1 MTMVDYQKC
10 LERGDLRSTSL
21 ARSETGENGLILFW
35 YGTLRAGFAL
45 RRPARTSKDGD
56 RQERFN
62 PIRAENHAQS
72 RKIASKKG
80 LKIAEKMNQAYFLSY
95 IALISIYKLK

>member
-1 MTMVDYQKC
+1 M
-10 LERGDLRSTSL
+10 
-21 ARSETGENGLILFW
+21 
-35 YGTLRAGFAL
+35 
-45 RRPARTSKDGD
+45 RRPAVNLTRSVPYRQASHYGD

-72 RKIASKKG
+72 RKIAPKKG

>member
-1 MTMVDYQKC
+1 M
-10 LERGDLRSTSL
+10 L
-21 ARSETGENGLILFW
+21 GLKKRKSIW
-35 YGTLRAGFAL
+35 
-45 RRPARTSKDGD
+45 RPAVNPTRSVRD
-56 RQERFN
+56 RRERFN

>member
-1 MTMVDYQKC
+1 LTIKNAWNAETCGQPH
-10 LERGDLRSTSL
+10 SL
-21 ARSETGENGLILFW
+21 
-35 YGTLRAGFAL
+35 GTLQAGFAL
-45 RRPARTSKDGD
+45 WRPGRTSKDGD

-72 RKIASKKG
+72 RKIAPKKG